1 MPMTDSDEGQQKFP
15 THQDIE
21 RRAYEIYLER
31 GQEDGH
37 ADEHWL
43 AAEEQLL
50 RKRGERV
57 ATPLKTATV
66 VAGAGGTAKIPSP
79 SDSDL
84 LNADEELSQVR
95 ASEELKE
102 ERERSTLPRIK
113 PEAVGQQK
121 PK

>member
-1 MPMTDSDEGQQKFP
+1 MQGNKSSQHTRTES
-15 THQDIE
+15 
-21 RRAYEIYLER
+21 RAYEIYLER

-95 ASEELKE
+95 ASEDLKE
-102 ERERSTLPRIK
+102 GRERSTLPRIR